1 MIAGL
6 LFNGAVASVQLIVVS
21 FLLSRFIRDVVGRA
35 LLAIALVI
43 AAAAYVAFAV
53 GAGQGSLCGRRAG
66 GGWRLRCHGLARGAP
81 LAYVARRRLGVASPL
96 GRGAPLLW
104 AGKLVRSHELHDP
117 VHQFRFAGGRLH
129 RHHLWVRSTRRRQ
142 SSPPRNCSLALPQA
156 PQQTAVGLYAYF
168 REPTFHAVSIL
179 DDGCGRRLGAA

>member
-53 GAGQGSLCGRRAG
+53 GAGQGSLWVVGELVGVGVYGAMGLLGVRHSPMWLAAGWALHPLWDVVLHYFGPGSSFAPMNYTIPCISFDLLVAVYIAIIYGSGVLG
-66 GGWRLRCHGLARGAP
+66 GGRAALRGTVP
-81 LAYVARRRLGVASPL
+81 
-96 GRGAPLLW
+96 
-104 AGKLVRSHELHDP
+104 
-117 VHQFRFAGGRLH
+117 
-129 RHHLWVRSTRRRQ
+129 
-142 SSPPRNCSLALPQA
+142 
-156 PQQTAVGLYAYF
+156 
-168 REPTFHAVSIL
+168 
-179 DDGCGRRLGAA
+179 